1 MKTNNKIKHIN
12 IRIDSSLSKKI
23 ESIQSEMERNVKVKL
38 NRSQVLEMLI
48 EKGIEKYI
56 DDGMYPFGD

>member
-12 IRIDSSLSKKI
+12 IRVDSTLSKKI
-23 ESIQSEMERNVKVKL
+23 KSIQSEMEKNVKVKL

-48 EKGIEKYI
+48 TKGIEKYV
-56 DDGMYPFGD
+56 DEGMYPFGD